1 MTKEFMLSLVFVL
14 ALGIG
19 LGGAFSGGVA
29 FGKSQGEE
37 AALTQQPPLLQQQS
51 ESEFGHGG
59 LTGVIEKVEG
69 NIVTVN
75 TSQGPLIATLV
86 ADTTIGRFTE
96 GTSAD
101 LQAGMQ
107 VTIVSQIGADN
118 GVKAMSILLNPKDAI
133 GFFGRGFFSGSRQ
146 QPVGTSGGEVDPSD
160 PDRQEHSP
168 GGQFFFGGGQQH
180 SPIPGGSGGS
190 SGQHQP

>member
-1 MTKEFMLSLVFVL
+1 MTKQFMLSLVFVL

-101 LQAGMQ
+101 LQTGMQ
-107 VTIVSQIGADN
+107 VTIVGQIGADN
-118 GVKAMSILLNPKDAI
+118 GVKAMCHVNRGEFLGWKYAAVAQGPI
-133 GFFGRGFFSGSRQ
+133 GAG
-146 QPVGTSGGEVDPSD
+146 
-160 PDRQEHSP
+160 P
-168 GGQFFFGGGQQH
+168 GGVGDGDIGA
-180 SPIPGGSGGS
+180 GE
-190 SGQHQP
+190 

>member
-1 MTKEFMLSLVFVL
+1 MTKQFMLSLLFVL

-37 AALTQQPPLLQQQS
+37 AIRTQQPTLLHQQS
-51 ESEFGHGG
+51 ESEFGRGS
-59 LTGVIEKVEG
+59 LTGVIDKVED

-75 TSQGPLIATLV
+75 TPQGPLRATLV
-86 ADTTIGRFTE
+86 PDTTIGRFAE

-107 VTIVSQIGADN
+107 VTIVRGIGADRL
-118 GVKAMSILLNPKDAI
+118 VEARSILLNPDDAF
-133 GFFGRGFFSGSRQ
+133 GFLGRGFFSGGRQ
-146 QPVGTSGGEVDPSD
+146 QPVRTSGGDAGSPD
-160 PDRQEHSP
+160 ADRQEHNPFSR
-168 GGQFFFGGGQQH
+168 GGGGFFGGN
-180 SPIPGGSGGS
+180 GSF
-190 SGQHQP
+190 GQH